1 MSDLKQFQFTEATE
15 EEDETYAKAKFL
27 EVRHLQYQICIADKL
42 TYWFFQGPR
51 RGRASA
57 GGGGVW
63 QGPPLFEKLIK

>member
-42 TYWFFQGPR
+42 TDFFRAPAGGGPLR
-51 RGRASA
+51 E
-57 GGGGVW
+57 GGGVW